1 MKEGRISSL
10 IPQGGRTI
18 GFFLC
23 WVVVVVG
30 GEKTTTDV
38 DNNKEIKRE

>member
-10 IPQGGRTI
+10 IPQGAKTI
-18 GFFLC
+18 DFSMLG
-23 WVVVVVG
+23 V
-30 GEKTTTDV
+30 EKTTTDV